1 MTTMRIDLHQYDALL
16 GLVPPVEVPSSLAAA
31 WRLAGMAW
39 EQPAAHDALVGLAV
53 KHGQLGWLASRY
65 REKQGDPIAA
75 RELERVRRAAT
86 VVMLA
91 TTHRPQAEPTAFR
104 RVWWSLALCAMLTV
118 GALAGAHVA
127 VHHAT
132 GHAGTPALVAP

>member
-1 MTTMRIDLHQYDALL
+1 MTTIRIDLRRFDEVL
-16 GLVPPVEVPSSLAAA
+16 GCVPPAEPPASLAAA
-31 WRLAGMAW
+31 WRMASMAW
-39 EQPAAHDALVGLAV
+39 GHTAAHDALVGLAV

-65 REKQGDPIAA
+65 RERQGDPIAA

-91 TTHRPQAEPTAFR
+91 APRRAEPEPTAFR

-118 GALAGAHVA
+118 GALAGARVA
-127 VHHAT
+127 VDHAT
-132 GHAGTPALVAP
+132 GHAGAAALVHR

>member
-1 MTTMRIDLHQYDALL
+1 
-16 GLVPPVEVPSSLAAA
+16 
-31 WRLAGMAW
+31 
-39 EQPAAHDALVGLAV
+39 
-53 KHGQLGWLASRY
+53 
-65 REKQGDPIAA
+65 
-75 RELERVRRAAT
+75 
-86 VVMLA
+86 MLA